1 MVNIRE
7 VVLSILMEYDK
18 GGVFKPSLL
27 KDSLEKYDYLD
38 VRDKAFIKRVVEG
51 TMERQIQ
58 IDYILDQFSKTPVK
72 KMQPLIRSL
81 MRMSVYQILFMDAV
95 PNSAACNE
103 AVKLAERHSF
113 TGLKGFVNGVLRNIS
128 RNRDKIKYPDESANG
143 GLDYLSV
150 YYSMPKWICS
160 MWLDRFGMEK
170 TKEMLEFFL
179 KPRPTTI
186 RVNMSKAM
194 SIATI
199 EDAGNSTET
208 DHETAIDNAEADRV
222 AALAKELEAAGTVVN
237 KSPILPYALEL
248 EKTDNIRFLPGFEE
262 GLFAVQDVSSMLVT
276 EVAGPKPGDTVIDI
290 CSAPG
295 GKATHAAERVMTQV
309 AENEISSVAADVN
322 TGAADGDISDSSGTT
337 AAATNPGT
345 TAAATDPGTTAVAT
359 TPGTTTATTTPGRV
373 IARDLSERKCA
384 LISENAYRLGL
395 DNIEVQ
401 VHDARLSDYT
411 MRDKA
416 DILYMDLPCSGLGI
430 IGRKSDI
437 KYNTS
442 EKSLKEVS
450 KLQWEIIKAAWDY
463 VKEGGYLIYSTCTV
477 NSAENE
483 DMLKRITEEM
493 PFETVDITD
502 SLPAPL
508 VDGTFGEASAE
519 RLKAEAKEGYIQ
531 LLPGECGTD
540 GFFIS
545 KLRRTAAEG

>member
-81 MRMSVYQILFMDAV
+81 MRMSIYQILFMDAV
-95 PNSAACNE
+95 PDSAACNE

-128 RNRDKIKYPDESANG
+128 RNRDKIEYPDESANG

-186 RVNMSKAM
+186 RVNMTKSL
-194 SIATI
+194 
-199 EDAGNSTET
+199 
-208 DHETAIDNAEADRV
+208 AIDSDSDIGKSAVSDRV
-222 AALAKELEAAGTVVN
+222 AALAKELEAAGAVVN

-262 GLFAVQDVSSMLVT
+262 GMFTVQDVSSMLVT
-276 EVAGPKPGDTVIDI
+276 QIADPKPGDTVIDI

-295 GKATHAAERVMTQV
+295 GKATHAAERVMATV
-309 AENEISSVAADVN
+309 TFD
-322 TGAADGDISDSSGTT
+322 DGS
-337 AAATNPGT
+337 
-345 TAAATDPGTTAVAT
+345 AAATDDSAGAT
-359 TPGTTTATTTPGRV
+359 ENSYAAETATVAEGAHAGTAEDAGRIDDDGSASAADAAATDAVTAGTAPTAASFGHV
-373 IARDLSERKCA
+373 IARDISERKCS

-442 EKSLKEVS
+442 EKSLKEVA

-463 VKEGGYLIYSTCTV
+463 VKVGGYLIYSTCTV

-483 DMLKRITEEM
+483 DMLRRITEEM
-493 PFETVDITD
+493 PFEAVDITD
-502 SLPAPL
+502 SIPAPL
-508 VDGTFGEASAE
+508 IDGTFGEKCAE
-519 RLKAEAKEGYIQ
+519 RLKQEAQKGYIQ

-545 KLRRTAAEG
+545 KLRRTD

>member
-58 IDYILDQFSKTPVK
+58 IDYILDRFSKTPVN

-95 PNSAACNE
+95 PDSAACNE

-128 RNRDKIKYPDESANG
+128 RNKDKIEYPDESANG

-160 MWLDRFGMEK
+160 MWLDRFGMDK

-186 RVNMSKAM
+186 RVNMAKVMA
-194 SIATI
+194 
-199 EDAGNSTET
+199 AGEEPAEHNETET
-208 DHETAIDNAEADRV
+208 DRV
-222 AALAKELEAAGTVVN
+222 AALAKELEAAGAVVN
-237 KSPILPYALEL
+237 RSQILPYALEL

-262 GLFAVQDVSSMLVT
+262 GMFTVQDVSSMLVT
-276 EVAGPKPGDTVIDI
+276 EIADPKPGDTVIDI

-295 GKATHAAERVMTQV
+295 GKATHAAERVMAQV
-309 AENEISSVAADVN
+309 AAAEVSTTAPDASTVAAAAPASESTVAAAASAAASAI
-322 TGAADGDISDSSGTT
+322 TTASAASAGAAGANAAT
-337 AAATNPGT
+337 AAP
-345 TAAATDPGTTAVAT
+345 
-359 TPGTTTATTTPGRV
+359 PGRV
-373 IARDLSERKCA
+373 IARDISERKCA
-384 LISENAYRLGL
+384 LISDNAYRLGL

-416 DILYMDLPCSGLGI
+416 DVLYMDLPCSGLGI

-450 KLQWEIIKAAWDY
+450 KLQWEIIKSAWDY

-483 DMLKRITEEM
+483 DMLRRITAEM

-508 VDGTFGEASAE
+508 TDGTFGEASAE
-519 RLKAEAKEGYIQ
+519 RLKEEAKKGYIQ

-545 KLRRTAAEG
+545 KMRRIPAEG